1 MIDFLELINYK
12 KNNKFYNSKEINF
25 IVQSYLNDHIDEQN
39 MTLWLKEIY
48 EYGMNIDETVL
59 YTESIIN
66 SGEKS

>member
-1 MIDFLELINYK
+1 M
-12 KNNKFYNSKEINF
+12 
-25 IVQSYLNDHIDEQN
+25 QSYLNDQIDEQN

-66 SGEKS
+66 SGEKIEF